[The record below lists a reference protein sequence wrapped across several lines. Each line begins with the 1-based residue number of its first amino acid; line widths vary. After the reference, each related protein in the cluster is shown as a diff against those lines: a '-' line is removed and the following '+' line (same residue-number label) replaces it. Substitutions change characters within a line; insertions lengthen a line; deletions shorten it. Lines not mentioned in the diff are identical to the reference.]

1 MVQLTHITNMSLDGY
16 IEDRHGAFDFGP
28 MDDDLFAAYTQLL
41 GTIGTFLYGR
51 RLYETMAGW
60 ETMPELAAQ
69 SSLAADFAHAWQ
81 APSKIV
87 YSTTLATA
95 PTANTR
101 IERAFDITAVQ
112 QLKADAS
119 RDLTVGGAD
128 LASQALTAGLV
139 DECTLFVWPVAVGVG
154 KPASRRTPDS
164 ASNSLTSAGSQTGSC
179 SSGTAQGRSD
189 ASAPSRHSFDLRA
202 QGGQM
207 LR

>member
-1 MVQLTHITNMSLDGY
+1 MVKLTYITNMSLDGY

-28 MDDDLFAAYTQLL
+28 MDDDLFAAYIELL
-41 GTIGTFLYGR
+41 GTVGTFLYGR

-69 SSLAADFAHAWQ
+69 SSLAADFAYAWQ

-139 DECTLFVWPVAVGVG
+139 DECILFVWPVAVGGG
-154 KPASRRTPDS
+154 KPALPADARLSLELLDERRF
-164 ASNSLTSAGSQTGSC
+164 ANGVML
-179 SSGTAQGRSD
+179 
-189 ASAPSRHSFDLRA
+189 LRYRPRP
-202 QGGQM
+202 Q
-207 LR
+207 

>member
-1 MVQLTHITNMSLDGY
+1 MAKLTYITNMSLDGY
-16 IEDRHGAFDFGP
+16 IEDRHGSFDFGP
-28 MDDDLFAAYTQLL
+28 MDDHLFATYTELL
-41 GTIGTFLYGR
+41 GSVGTFLYGR

-69 SSLAADFAHAWQ
+69 SDLTADFARAWQ

-119 RDLTVGGAD
+119 GDLTVGGANV
-128 LASQALTAGLV
+128 AAQALTAGLV
-139 DECTLFVWPVAVGVG
+139 DECILFVWPMAVGDG
-154 KPASRRTPDS
+154 KPALPADTRLDLELLDERRF
-164 ASNSLTSAGSQTGSC
+164 ANGVML
-179 SSGTAQGRSD
+179 
-189 ASAPSRHSFDLRA
+189 LRYGPRP
-202 QGGQM
+202 Q
-207 LR
+207 

>member
-1 MVQLTHITNMSLDGY
+1 MVKLTYINNMSLDGY

-28 MDDDLFAAYTQLL
+28 MDDDLLAAYTELL
-41 GTIGTFLYGR
+41 GTVGTFLYGR

-69 SSLAADFAHAWQ
+69 SSLAADFANAWQ
-81 APSKIV
+81 VPSKIV

-112 QLKADAS
+112 QLKAGAS

-139 DECTLFVWPVAVGVG
+139 DECTLFIWPVAVGDG
-154 KPASRRTPDS
+154 KPALPADARLSLELLDDRRF
-164 ASNSLTSAGSQTGSC
+164 ANGVML
-179 SSGTAQGRSD
+179 
-189 ASAPSRHSFDLRA
+189 LRYRPRP
-202 QGGQM
+202 Q
-207 LR
+207 

>member
-1 MVQLTHITNMSLDGY
+1 MVKLTYITNMSLDGY

-28 MDDDLFAAYTQLL
+28 MDDDLFAAYTELL
-41 GTIGTFLYGR
+41 GTVGTFLYGR

-139 DECTLFVWPVAVGVG
+139 DECTLFVWPVAVGDG
-154 KPASRRTPDS
+154 KPALPADARLGLELLDERRF
-164 ASNSLTSAGSQTGSC
+164 ANGVML
-179 SSGTAQGRSD
+179 
-189 ASAPSRHSFDLRA
+189 LRYR
-202 QGGQM
+202 
-207 LR
+207 LRPQ

>member
-1 MVQLTHITNMSLDGY
+1 MVKLTYITNMSLDGY
-16 IEDRHGAFDFGP
+16 IEDRHDAFDFGP
-28 MDDDLFAAYTQLL
+28 MDDDLFAAYTELVR
-41 GTIGTFLYGR
+41 TVGTFLYGR
-51 RLYETMAGW
+51 RPYEMMACW

-81 APSKIV
+81 ALSKIV

-101 IERAFDITAVQ
+101 MERAFDITAVQ

-139 DECTLFVWPVAVGVG
+139 DECTLFIWPVAVGDG
-154 KPASRRTPDS
+154 KPALPADARLSLELLDERRF
-164 ASNSLTSAGSQTGSC
+164 ANGVML
-179 SSGTAQGRSD
+179 
-189 ASAPSRHSFDLRA
+189 LRYRPRP
-202 QGGQM
+202 Q
-207 LR
+207 